1 MTETATAGAEPS
13 ASATITLFYLLFPVL
28 ILYFV
33 YWKLQRR
40 RFVELA
46 EKIPGPTGN
55 PIIGHGEFLLGSPL
69 RKFHLGG
76 LQRKWGNEKLVF
88 FIRNVILAGFRRFA
102 VQGILSS
109 LKFYS
114 SQPLQSLRKFT
125 VPTRMNC
132 LSLISSRQ
140 QGGDPLNQSCALF
153 YSWKQAT
160 HILI

>member
-55 PIIGHGEFLLGSPL
+55 PIIGHGEFLLGRPL
-69 RKFHLGG
+69 RKFYLGA
-76 LQRKWGNEKLVF
+76 LEKM
-88 FIRNVILAGFRRFA
+88 G
-102 VQGILSS
+102 
-109 LKFYS
+109 K
-114 SQPLQSLRKFT
+114 
-125 VPTRMNC
+125 
-132 LSLISSRQ
+132 
-140 QGGDPLNQSCALF
+140 
-153 YSWKQAT
+153 
-160 HILI
+160 